1 MTLTLNS
8 LTDQNRTSLAELEGE
23 LGYKFKQRTH
33 LQKALL
39 HKSYAY
45 EQGRSLGLNN
55 ETLEFLGDAVLGLA
69 VGHMLLERFP
79 EMNEG
84 ELTKLRSGLVKEGHL
99 AVMAKAIGLGK
110 YLLLGKGE
118 DASHGR
124 EKSSI
129 LACTYE
135 AVVGAVFLDGG
146 YEASN
151 DFVERHFVSRIA
163 EQKVAMYFSD
173 FKSRL
178 QEVFQ
183 EKYNQAPVYEVENE
197 EGPDHDKVFTVC
209 VNFRGKALARG
220 TAGSKKEAE
229 QKAAAATLQNLSVL
243 DV

>member
-1 MTLTLNS
+1 MTLTLES
-8 LTDQNRTSLAELEGE
+8 LTDQNRTALAELEGE
-23 LGYKFKQRTH
+23 LGYGFKYRTL

-45 EQGRSLGLNN
+45 EQGRSIGLNN
-55 ETLEFLGDAVLGLA
+55 ETLEFLGDAVLGLI
-69 VGHMLLERFP
+69 VGHMLFERFP

-118 DASHGR
+118 DASNGR
-124 EKSSI
+124 EKPSI

-135 AVVGAVFLDGG
+135 AVIGSIFLDRG

-151 DFVERHFVSRIA
+151 NFVERHFVSRIA
-163 EQKVAMYFSD
+163 EQKEAMYFSD

-178 QEVFQ
+178 QEIFQ
-183 EKYNQAPVYEVENE
+183 EKYNHAPIYEVEKE

-209 VNFRGKALARG
+209 VKFRGKALAFG

-229 QKAAAATLQNLSVL
+229 QKAAALALQDL
-243 DV
+243 

>member
-1 MTLTLNS
+1 MILTLES
-8 LTDQNRTSLAELEGE
+8 LTDQNRMALAELEGE
-23 LGYKFKQRTH
+23 LGYEFKCRTL

-55 ETLEFLGDAVLGLA
+55 ETLEFLGDAVLGLT
-69 VGHMLLERFP
+69 VGHMLFERFP

-99 AVMAKAIGLGK
+99 AVMAKAVGLGK

-118 DASHGR
+118 DASNGR

-135 AVVGAVFLDGG
+135 AVIGSIFLDRG

-151 DFVERHFVSRIA
+151 NFIEKHFVSRIA
-163 EQKVAMYFSD
+163 EQKEAMYFSD

-183 EKYNQAPVYEVENE
+183 EKYNHAPVYKVEKE

-209 VNFRGKALARG
+209 VKFRGKALAFG

-229 QKAAAATLQNLSVL
+229 QKAAESALQDLSAPE
-243 DV
+243 